1 MQLLSKASLSILFL
15 PYWFSSIH
23 ILCWISINL
32 QGHHEYM
39 ACLSC
44 QCHHCWD
51 TPPTTS
57 LCSHPLFGLQQA
69 VKNVTGCHF
78 FQMEEFEDTFSS
90 YTLPCQTAPLLP
102 SVSWQQ
108 NVMEYWWEGSTSTT
122 SNATA
127 IPLISSSD
135 VVGQHDKIGGVI
147 FGLALITSVTNNK
160 PIFLFK

>member
-44 QCHHCWD
+44 QCQHSWN
-51 TPPTTS
+51 TTPTTS